1 MKKFLF
7 LVVIAICC
15 VGVYGQNGTI
25 ALQSK
30 KGAVQV
36 CTNDS
41 FNSFDATF
49 SFDGIQSSQVTT
61 EKGTFSVITMPETF
75 PTGRYGTPE
84 LPAARKLIAV
94 PQGATPRVVI
104 KNYTETEYKLDEYGI
119 TTIFPH
125 QPSVRKDMKPEDI
138 KFIYNASAYSKKGFE
153 ERPVAEVQILGNA
166 RGLRIGTLTVY
177 PVIYDASTNT
187 IKVRNDIEVEVV
199 FDNADKALTQS
210 TYEKT
215 FSIYF
220 NDIYKQ
226 VFNRDVYDEHP
237 DLFNTP
243 TYMLVIAP
251 DSYAST
257 LQPWIEWKTKKG
269 IYVDVHYTSETGT
282 TYNAIKNFVYDKY
295 NTGVAQGKT
304 PTFLVLV
311 GDTPQIPN
319 TTGSASEKVTDLYYS
334 SVDGDDFPDMYCS
347 RMCCSTTTEL
357 ANLIEKILCYEE
369 VQTDPS
375 YIGNALLI
383 AGADSNW
390 NPKVGQ
396 PTINYGTQNHFNAA
410 HNYTNIYAY
419 LSSYANCYSHLN
431 DGIGLVNYT
440 AHGSETGW
448 YSPAFSVSDADA
460 LTNNGKY
467 FLAIGNCCLAADYGY
482 SGVCLGEAMIRGH
495 QKGAYTYIGSCPSTY
510 WYEDYYWSVGATNVF
525 NQTPTP
531 QNSSI
536 GVYDVLNWDTA
547 FNTVNSIVFLG
558 NLAVT
563 YAHDN
568 SYEGSISTQY
578 YWQAYHC
585 LGDGS
590 VMPFC
595 GMPTNNTVSH
605 MAIFPIGLSTYE
617 VSAEPGSI
625 VAISKDGVLHGTAVV
640 DATGTVQV
648 PVDPVLSSGYV
659 TIVVTGHNKY
669 PHIDSIPAAALS
681 GPYIIADSYQLDGDN
696 VLSYGETTGMSITM
710 KNVGNDPTVGN
721 TTVTISCNDPLL
733 TINNSTVTYGL
744 IAPNET
750 QTQSGFNMTVSPE
763 IENGH
768 SFNITVMAANSD
780 TTWQSTLHLTAYK
793 PVLAYSGMT
802 WDGSYTPGQT
812 LNLVVTAINNGG
824 FPVSNVSGTVT
835 TASNY
840 VTINGATQNFGNI
853 AAGATAQATYSV
865 TISADCPETEV
876 INFAIN
882 LTGDNGAITG
892 SGDFQ
897 ISNSCNIQFD
907 LTDSYGDG
915 WNGASLVVSFSDGSP
930 SQTLTVSS
938 GHTAQYIME
947 VNSGTVVSLTWQSG
961 SYDSECSFV
970 VSYQESGATIYQS
983 NGTLVAGLL
992 TSFTMDCGVTCSG
1005 VSNLKA
1011 IAGGSGTMN
1020 VTWTAPEGSVVSYN
1034 VYRDNVLVAN
1044 VTVPSYTDTNLPD
1057 ATYTYCVEPIYADGC
1072 IGMLFCAEGVCGD
1085 FYNMLTTGTSEVT
1098 LCSGIIY
1105 DDGGPDANYSNNCDG
1120 IMIVHAS
1127 TTGAKVHL
1135 SGSYVTENNYDKLY
1149 IYDGEGTSGTLLGT
1163 FMGTGTLDVTSTG
1176 STLTLH
1182 FTSDNSVN
1190 KAGFA
1195 LTVACEGGVSTLLG
1209 DANNDNLV
1217 NIADV
1222 AAVVAYMMEQN
1233 PSPFIL
1239 TNADIN
1245 SDGIINVID
1254 IQGIINII
1262 LGDDI
1267 NKCDESSIVAKYYV
1281 KDGYLYIDSPVA
1293 ISALQIQLNGKNT
1306 GDIRTME
1313 VLNGFEKSASWIDE
1327 SEYMLIA
1334 YNMKHLTIAADNKMP
1349 LMYIG
1354 NVTVGNIVLSDNH
1367 GCGIDV
1373 EKGTE
1378 GIGDIISTTSKPY
1391 PNPFNVNVTIPYT
1404 VASNSSVECVIT
1416 NINGQTVD
1424 YRNINSANA
1433 GSNSITWTPSDK
1445 IESGIYFVTIKIN
1458 GVDKQIS
1465 KVIYQK

>member
-1 MKKFLF
+1 MFVSAKGYKAIYSRPSNDTYQVSFVIDKWNVQPTTLNGTIYNQIIFDNSTVTNKKGWAELPFVSAAIQLSAQKNVDIKITDVEYKDYPLSYPLVPSRGTIYRNQNPNTIPYIIDPASIVDKFYPFETATADEPYIIRDIRGTSVRVYPFQYNSATKTLRVYTKVDVQLIENNSTPVNSLRNENMTPVKEMIGMYQSLF
-7 LVVIAICC
+7 INFDKSRYDLTMAQYGDILVIATARDTAAIRPYIQWKREKGFNVTESVVATGTNVKNLIQQSYNSNNNLLYVEIVGDWADVKVDNSIDNEPVDPKMGC
-15 VGVYGQNGTI
+15 VVGTDNFPDISVGRFSCNNSSQLTIQVNKTINYEKNADLTTGWRDAFAGVGSDQGPGDDSEYDYIHIQRIYSERLQPKLNYATHYENYGANPSASQLAQYINQGVSTIAYCGHGSQTSWGTTGFSNTDINSLTNGAKLPFIVSVACNNGTYDGSGDCFAEAWLKKENGGAIVTLMSSISQPWNPPMRGEDYFYDILGGGFDYSQYQGQNGI
-25 ALQSK
+25 
-30 KGAVQV
+30 
-36 CTNDS
+36 
-41 FNSFDATF
+41 
-49 SFDGIQSSQVTT
+49 ITT
-61 EKGTFSVITMPETF
+61 EQRTTWGS
-75 PTGRYGTPE
+75 
-84 LPAARKLIAV
+84 IAV
-94 PQGATPRVVI
+94 NAACLMLTESQESEDIETAHTWCTFGDASIQLRTKLPISITSSNNVVLTGI
-104 KNYTETEYKLDEYGI
+104 PYT
-119 TTIFPH
+119 TTIN
-125 QPSVRKDMKPEDI
+125 SSD
-138 KFIYNASAYSKKGFE
+138 G
-153 ERPVAEVQILGNA
+153 PVANA
-166 RGLRIGTLTVY
+166 
-177 PVIYDASTNT
+177 
-187 IKVRNDIEVEVV
+187 
-199 FDNADKALTQS
+199 
-210 TYEKT
+210 
-215 FSIYF
+215 
-220 NDIYKQ
+220 
-226 VFNRDVYDEHP
+226 
-237 DLFNTP
+237 
-243 TYMLVIAP
+243 LVCI
-251 DSYAST
+251 SQNGQYYS
-257 LQPWIEWKTKKG
+257 
-269 IYVDVHYTSETGT
+269 GT
-282 TYNAIKNFVYDKY
+282 TDNN
-295 NTGVAQGKT
+295 
-304 PTFLVLV
+304 
-311 GDTPQIPN
+311 
-319 TTGSASEKVTDLYYS
+319 
-334 SVDGDDFPDMYCS
+334 
-347 RMCCSTTTEL
+347 
-357 ANLIEKILCYEE
+357 
-369 VQTDPS
+369 
-375 YIGNALLI
+375 GN
-383 AGADSNW
+383 
-390 NPKVGQ
+390 V
-396 PTINYGTQNHFNAA
+396 TINS
-410 HNYTNIYAY
+410 NI
-419 LSSYANCYSHLN
+419 LPGPVL
-431 DGIGLVNYT
+431 LV
-440 AHGSETGW
+440 
-448 YSPAFSVSDADA
+448 V
-460 LTNNGKY
+460 
-467 FLAIGNCCLAADYGY
+467 
-482 SGVCLGEAMIRGH
+482 
-495 QKGAYTYIGSCPSTY
+495 
-510 WYEDYYWSVGATNVF
+510 
-525 NQTPTP
+525 
-531 QNSSI
+531 
-536 GVYDVLNWDTA
+536 TA
-547 FNTVNSIVFLG
+547 FNATTI
-558 NLAVT
+558 
-563 YAHDN
+563 
-568 SYEGSISTQY
+568 YENIDCISP
-578 YWQAYHC
+578 
-585 LGDGS
+585 D
-590 VMPFC
+590 
-595 GMPTNNTVSH
+595 
-605 MAIFPIGLSTYE
+605 
-617 VSAEPGSI
+617 
-625 VAISKDGVLHGTAVV
+625 
-640 DATGTVQV
+640 
-648 PVDPVLSSGYV
+648 
-659 TIVVTGHNKY
+659 
-669 PHIDSIPAAALS
+669 
-681 GPYIIADSYQLDGDN
+681 GPYLIYNSYQLDGDN